1 LGGQEDIMATAK
13 ALDKATARGK
23 TAAPAAAT
31 TKKTRTGGNAVIE
44 CLEKEGIEYVFGLSG
59 GAAMPIF
66 DALVDSKVKL
76 ILVRH
81 EQGATHMADG
91 YARASGRPGVVLVTS
106 GPGATNTVTGLLT
119 ALMDS
124 VPIIVLTGQTI
135 SPMLG
140 KDAFQEADVTGI
152 TYPVVKHSY
161 LVKNANDIP
170 RIMKEAFHIATT
182 GRPGPVLIDLP
193 KDVTSAVCT
202 APLVDDVH
210 LPGYHI
216 PGAPDPDKLKKIAEL
231 LAKSKKPVLYV
242 GHGSVISNAGDAIY
256 KLADKL
262 QAPVVNTLL
271 GKGAVPED
279 KPLHLGMLGMH
290 GTAYANKA
298 VTYCDLIMSIG
309 ARWDDRITGK
319 LSEFCKDAVKIHID
333 IDPAEFNKIVRPD
346 VSVASDARKAIE
358 GLIPLVQKCD
368 SADWLKQIAAWRKQ
382 FPLKYP
388 KRGGLRAQHVLD
400 RLDKLTGRNAILTTD
415 VGQHQMWAA
424 QFCLTNKHRHW
435 LSSGGAGTM
444 GFGFPAA
451 VGAKFAFPEK
461 PVWAIVGDGGFQMTM
476 CELATAALHK
486 IAVKVLIINN
496 AYLGMIRQWQELFF
510 DNRLSGA
517 DLEGNPDFV
526 KLGAAYGVK
535 GWRIRRA
542 GDVDRV
548 LKAAIAYN
556 DGPCIIDAEVV
567 KEDNVFPMIPAGA
580 ALKDMII
587 ERPKHKLE
595 KPTGS
600 T

>member
-1 LGGQEDIMATAK
+1 MATAK
-13 ALDKATARGK
+13 ALDKATAKGK
-23 TAAPAAAT
+23 TAAAPTTSAA
-31 TKKTRTGGNAVIE
+31 KKTRTGGQAVIE
-44 CLEKEGIEYVFGLSG
+44 CLEREGVDYVFGLSG

-66 DALVDSKVKL
+66 DALVDSKIKL

-91 YARASGRPGVVLVTS
+91 YARSTGRPGVVLVTS

-124 VPIIVLTGQTI
+124 VPMIVLTGQTI

-161 LVKNANDIP
+161 LVKDANDIP

-193 KDVTSAVCT
+193 KDVTQGPCT
-202 APLVDDVH
+202 APFVEKVN
-210 LPGYHI
+210 LPGYNI
-216 PGAPDPDKLKKIAEL
+216 PGRPDVEKLKQVAAF
-231 LAKSKKPVLYV
+231 LAKAKKPVLYV
-242 GHGSVISNAGDAIY
+242 GHGSVIADAGEAIY

-298 VTYCDLIMSIG
+298 VADCDFIMSIG

-319 LSEFCKDAVKIHID
+319 LSEFCKDAVKVHID

-346 VSVASDARKAIE
+346 VSVVGDARLAVE
-358 GLIPLVQKCD
+358 ELIPLVSKCD
-368 SADWLKQIAAWRKQ
+368 SADWLKQIAVWRKQ

-400 RLDKLTGRNAILTTD
+400 RLDKLGGRNAIITTD

-424 QFCLTNKHRHW
+424 QFCLTTKHRHW

-451 VGAKFAFPEK
+451 VGAGFACPNK
-461 PVWAIVGDGGFQMTM
+461 QVWTVVGDGGFQMTM

-486 IAVKVLIINN
+486 IPVKILIINN

-526 KLGAAYGVK
+526 KFGAAYGVK

-548 LKAAIAYN
+548 LKAAMAYN

-587 ERPKHKLE
+587 EKPKHKLE

>member
-1 LGGQEDIMATAK
+1 MASPK
-13 ALDKATARGK
+13 ALDKATAGLRK
-23 TAAPAAAT
+23 AAAAPAPSSQ
-31 TKKTRTGGNAVIE
+31 KKTRTGGNAVIE
-44 CLEKEGIEYVFGLSG
+44 CLEREGVEYVFGLSG

-66 DALVDSKVKL
+66 DALVDSRIKL

-91 YARASGRPGVVLVTS
+91 YARATGRPGVVLVTS

-124 VPIIVLTGQTI
+124 VPMIVLTGQTI

-161 LVKNANDIP
+161 LVKDVNDIP
-170 RIMKEAFHIATT
+170 RVMKEAFHIATT

-202 APLVDDVH
+202 ADFVEKVE

-216 PGAPDPDKLKKIAEL
+216 PGKPDPDKIKTVAAL

-242 GHGSVISNAGDAIY
+242 GHGSVIANAGEAIY
-256 KLADKL
+256 KLAEKL

-298 VTYCDLIMSIG
+298 VTDCDLIMAIG

-346 VSVASDARKAIE
+346 VSIAGDARLAVE
-358 GLIPLVQKCD
+358 ALIPQVQKCD
-368 SADWLKQIAAWRKQ
+368 SAEWLKQIQAWRKQ

-400 RLDKLTGRNAILTTD
+400 RLDKLSGRNAILTTD

-451 VGAKFAFPEK
+451 VGAKFACPDK

-526 KLGAAYGVK
+526 KLAAAYGVK

-548 LKAAIAYN
+548 LKAALEYN
-556 DGPCIIDAEVV
+556 DGPCLIDAEVV